1 MRFENDSPNRKAR
14 HRPFTDEIAAAR
26 GDTGELYITSSM
38 VGVCRR
44 TTAWRPNFF
53 FDKKLQDKQI
63 STLAA
68 SFDLNPNALGGA
80 SQLCYSYAD

>member
-1 MRFENDSPNRKAR
+1 M
-14 HRPFTDEIAAAR
+14 
-26 GDTGELYITSSM
+26 
-38 VGVCRR
+38 
-44 TTAWRPNFF
+44 TAWKRNFF